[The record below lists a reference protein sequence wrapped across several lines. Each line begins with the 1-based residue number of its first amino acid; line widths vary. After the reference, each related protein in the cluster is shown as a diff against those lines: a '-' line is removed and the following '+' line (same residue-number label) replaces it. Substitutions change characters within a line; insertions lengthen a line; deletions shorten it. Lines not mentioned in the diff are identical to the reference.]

1 MFKTEGQELK
11 TGGGV
16 QKSLQPGVAL
26 AHIYSGQVRTSTKGD
41 KKTLELVLEGS
52 ALPEP
57 FEGWAVSKDDQDGP
71 KFTGQSSRVSAT
83 IWNDQFN
90 SDDVN
95 KNDILNKLIV
105 IATELGLRSE
115 IDNIS
120 SANTISTIEDWVAAA
135 IKIVKGH
142 NLYFFLK
149 GTEEEYNGKTIV
161 KLSLPKFKFVSANE
175 TKLDVYDKN
184 NIYHYKALATKTVN
198 SFEPANGDF
207 DM

>member
-11 TGGGV
+11 AGGGV
-16 QKSLQPGVAL
+16 QKSLQPGVVL
-26 AHIYSGQVRTSTKGD
+26 AHIYSGQVRTSNKGD
-41 KKTLELVLEGS
+41 KKTLELVLEGP
-52 ALPEP
+52 AIPD
-57 FEGWAVSKDDQDGP
+57 FEGWAVSKDNQDGP

-95 KNDILNKLIV
+95 KNDILNKIIV
-105 IATELGLRSE
+105 IATELGLRKE

-120 SANTISTIEDWVAAA
+120 NVNTINTIEDWVAAA
-135 IKIVKGH
+135 ISILKNR

-149 GTEEEYNGKTIV
+149 GGEEEYNGKTIV
-161 KLSLPKFKFVSANE
+161 KLSLPKFKFASADE
-175 TKLDVYDKN
+175 SKLDTYDKN
-184 NIYHYKALATKTVN
+184 NIYHYKALATKTVS